1 MNRLRARNP
10 RNRYG
15 THHSSGLRTANQDQ
29 RKREVNATK
38 KYRKNANGAGGWEDG
53 AACFAAHGDF
63 AEGGQ
68 VPAYDVSPDGQH
80 FYFLHANAQPQGNI
94 KIVLNWSEELKRL
107 APGGRNH

>member
-1 MNRLRARNP
+1 VGKERQ
-10 RNRYG
+10 
-15 THHSSGLRTANQDQ
+15 RTLLPLISVPLKPGID
-29 RKREVNATK
+29 
-38 KYRKNANGAGGWEDG
+38 
-53 AACFAAHGDF
+53 FAPGPSKVVLQGDF